1 LAVALSRVAHPAHGV
16 VSRAL
21 RVGLMDGDVYGP
33 SVPILMNLAGL
44 RAETRQAGERE
55 HLVPLENYGIRCM
68 SMGFLMDDKAAA
80 IWRGPMVSS
89 AIQQLL
95 FMTDWGQLDVLVVD
109 LPPGTGDAQLSLVQ
123 SVPLSGAVVVSTP
136 QLVALA
142 DVRRAVAMF
151 NKVKTPVLGV
161 LENMSSFECP
171 KCGSVSHI
179 FGKEGAVREAET
191 QGVPLLGQVPLS
203 EHVRQLS
210 DDGRPVT
217 VVTPE
222 HAASRVF
229 AAVAQKVTET
239 LFTGAAATAAA
250 PAPPAADP
258 R

>member
-1 LAVALSRVAHPAHGV
+1 MALSRVAHPTPGV
-16 VSRAL
+16 VARPL

-44 RAETRQAGERE
+44 RAETRVQGERE
-55 HLVPLENYGIRCM
+55 LLVPLENYGIRCM
-68 SMGFLMDDKAAA
+68 SMGFLMDEKAAA

-95 FMTDWGQLDVLVVD
+95 FLTEWGQLDVLVVD

-151 NKVKTPVLGV
+151 GKVKTPVLGV
-161 LENMSSFECP
+161 IENMSAFECP

-179 FGKEGAVREAET
+179 FGHDGAVREAEA

-210 DDGRPVT
+210 DDGKPVS
-217 VVTPE
+217 VVSPE

-229 AAVAQKVTET
+229 ATVAQKV
-239 LFTGAAATAAA
+239 AAAVFTL
-250 PAPPAADP
+250 AD
-258 R
+258 RR